1 MRQKVNEI
9 LNNPMSTRA
18 KLLVGF
24 LALALVYPAWLLGDA
39 LGKTFFAA
47 VIESIR

>member
-1 MRQKVNEI
+1 MLKKAIEI
-9 LNNPMSTRA
+9 LSNPMSTRA
-18 KLLVGF
+18 KMLVGF

-39 LGKTFFAA
+39 VGKSFFAA

>member
-1 MRQKVNEI
+1 MRQKANEI
-9 LNNPMSTRA
+9 PSNPMSTRA

-24 LALALVYPAWLLGDA
+24 VSLALVYPAWLLGDA
-39 LGKTFFAA
+39 VGKSFFAA